1 MSKKG
6 FSVKDKEKAL
16 KLMANG
22 VSQSQVAEQ
31 IGCSVSSLQAWKKE
45 AKDNGQ
51 AADQD
56 KCEETPQCCLDNGC
70 SDSAPPQ
77 LPKKGSADDFVRKFW
92 NKNFRAVDMLLN
104 PKDVS
109 QEEAIKLVNEALLYA
124 YEQFQK

>member
-1 MSKKG
+1 MAKKG

-51 AADQD
+51 AADKD
-56 KCEETPQCCLDNGC
+56 KCEETPQCCLDKGC
-70 SDSAPPQ
+70 SEKATT
-77 LPKKGSADDFVRKFW
+77 PKNGADDFIRKFW
-92 NKNFRAVDMLLN
+92 NKNYRAVDMLLN

-109 QEEAIKLVNEALLYA
+109 PEEAVKLVNEALTYA
-124 YEQFQK
+124 YEQSQK

>member
-1 MSKKG
+1 MAKKG

-51 AADQD
+51 AAGQD
-56 KCEETPQCCLDNGC
+56 ECEETPQCSLDNGRT
-70 SDSAPPQ
+70 DVPQ
-77 LPKKGSADDFVRKFW
+77 PKKGSADDFVRKFW